1 MSREVKVTLS
11 MPVSIQGNADK
22 DTLKELEEKVRRML
36 MEEVPEAIKK
46 AMDKRDSDIAIQ
58 EGYV

>member
-1 MSREVKVTLS
+1 M
-11 MPVSIQGNADK
+11 SIQGNADK